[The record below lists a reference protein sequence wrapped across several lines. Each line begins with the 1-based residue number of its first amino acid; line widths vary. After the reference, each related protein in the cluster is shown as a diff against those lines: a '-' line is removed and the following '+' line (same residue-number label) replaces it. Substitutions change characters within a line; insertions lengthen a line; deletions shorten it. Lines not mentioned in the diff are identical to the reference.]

1 MIDPIREKARLLLL
15 LVAASALGVG
25 LASGI
30 ERRGAGRQPAL
41 PGVAAATHG
50 AQPPAPGPAA
60 LSSAFVAI
68 SEAVVPAV
76 VRIQAERTPQQP
88 ARGTP
93 RGLRDFFDM
102 PPGDDAAPGHGA
114 VAGGSGFLVS
124 PDGHILT
131 SNHVIDGADRIRV
144 TLVDKRSFE
153 AEVVGADRTTDVAL
167 IRIPARDLP
176 ALRLGDSD
184 AARVGE
190 WVLAIG
196 NPGFEQA
203 NTLDFTVTSGII
215 GAKGR
220 PLYIINRE
228 LAAHDD
234 VAAPLAIEDFIQTDA
249 VINPGNSGGPL
260 VNLRGEVIGVNTAI
274 ASPTGYYQGYGFAIP
289 SNLARRVMEDLLE
302 YGRVRRALL
311 GITIADVDEDDAEAF
326 GLPEISGVVVQDF
339 APDSPAERS
348 GLARGDVIVSVN
360 GRKVDRMGQLQRV
373 IALHEPGEVV
383 EVGVIRYGSPHTFEV
398 RLMEA
403 EIPERPTAAAPPSA
417 RRAAG
422 ELGIEF
428 DDLTAARAREF
439 GHARAG
445 GVIVVGVE
453 PLSPA
458 ERKRV
463 QPGQRV
469 VAIDRRPVASAR
481 EAEAM
486 IRAAESG
493 GVVTLL
499 LESPHGRTH
508 IANLRVP

>member
-15 LVAASALGVG
+15 VVAASALGVG
-25 LASGI
+25 LARGI
-30 ERRGAGRQPAL
+30 ERRGAGEQPAL
-41 PGVAAATHG
+41 PAVGATTRG
-50 AQPPAPGPAA
+50 PQPAPGEAA
-60 LSSAFVAI
+60 LSSAFVSVA
-68 SEAVVPAV
+68 EAVVPAV
-76 VRIQAERTPQQP
+76 VRIQAERTPRQP

-93 RGLRDFFDM
+93 RGLRDFFGT
-102 PPGDDAAPGHGA
+102 PPGDDAAPDHGA

-124 PDGHILT
+124 PDGYILT
-131 SNHVIDGADRIRV
+131 SNHVIEGADRIRV

-153 AEVVGADRTTDVAL
+153 AEVVGTDRTTDVAL
-167 IRIPARDLP
+167 LRIPARGLP

-203 NTLDFTVTSGII
+203 STLDFTVTSGII

-220 PLYIINRE
+220 PLHIINRE

-234 VAAPLAIEDFIQTDA
+234 MAAGLAIEDFIQTDA

-260 VNLRGEVIGVNTAI
+260 VNLRGEVIGVTTAI

-289 SNLARRVMEDLLE
+289 SNLARRVMEDLLQH
-302 YGRVRRALL
+302 GRVRRALL
-311 GITIADVDEDDAEAF
+311 GIAIADVDEEDAEAF
-326 GLPEISGVVVQDF
+326 GLSEISGVVVEDF
-339 APDSPAERS
+339 TPGSPAERS
-348 GLARGDVIVSVN
+348 GLARGDVIVSVD
-360 GRKVDRMGQLQRV
+360 GRKVDRVGQLQRL
-373 IALHEPGEVV
+373 IALHEPGDVV
-383 EVGVIRYGSPHTFEV
+383 ELGVIRYGSPHRFEV

-403 EIPERPTAAAPPSA
+403 EIPGRPAAAAPRGA

-422 ELGIEF
+422 GLGIEF
-428 DDLTAARAREF
+428 DDLTAELAREF

-453 PLSPA
+453 PSSPA
-458 ERKRV
+458 ERKGV

-469 VAIDRRPVASAR
+469 LAVDRRPVASAR

-486 IRAAESG
+486 VRAVGSG
-493 GVVTLL
+493 GVVSLL
-499 LESPHGRTH
+499 LESPQGRTH